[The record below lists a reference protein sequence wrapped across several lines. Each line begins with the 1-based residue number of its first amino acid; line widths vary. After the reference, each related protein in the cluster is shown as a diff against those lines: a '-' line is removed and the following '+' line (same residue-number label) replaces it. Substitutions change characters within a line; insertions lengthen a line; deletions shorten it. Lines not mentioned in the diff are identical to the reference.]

1 VEQGTKIMRTEV
13 PITCGL
19 IDNGTK
25 HSNPQKVTEQ
35 PITYNDVLN
44 GCKDLISLV
53 QNDQD
58 EMKCVLSTIT
68 EWSNHLRA
76 SRCVYVAFLRK
87 DLKTSTNDH
96 IPINERQP
104 LPAITKQHY
113 FQNRDK
119 RFKSMREH
127 IDTSN
132 TTKRPK
138 VALVCNDT
146 AFVSGGSSKSI
157 RKTKQYGSGKMSIS
171 KKHSKTCQLCAG
183 HGHIKEKCDYLCKD
197 GIYGKGMVCALIGME
212 MRESLF
218 NDINMATNFIKQRPK
233 DCTKIVLQSM
243 PKKIRALQI
252 HNKYFIQNTDTLSQ
266 IDISN
271 VCVECT
277 ILNEG

>member
-1 VEQGTKIMRTEV
+1 LEQGTKIMGTEV

-19 IDNGTK
+19 IDNETK

-35 PITYNDVLN
+35 PITYNEVLN

-58 EMKCVLSTIT
+58 EMKCVLSTMP
-68 EWSNHLRA
+68 EWSSHFRA
-76 SRCVYVAFLRK
+76 PRCVDVAFIRK
-87 DLKTSTNDH
+87 ELKMSTNDH
-96 IPINERQP
+96 IPINGRQP
-104 LPAITKQHY
+104 LPAITKQHH

-119 RFKSMREH
+119 RFKSIREY
-127 IDTSN
+127 IDASN
-132 TTKRPK
+132 TAKRPK

-146 AFVSGGSSKSI
+146 AFVSGGASKSI

-183 HGHIKEKCDYLCKD
+183 HGHMKEKCDNLCKD
-197 GIYGKGMVCALIGME
+197 GIYGKGMVCALIDME